1 MPNRKSLSTLATKIK
16 KARKEAGMSQKKLG
30 NALRV
35 SDKAVSSYEVGRAL
49 PPLDTLIEIATLTH
63 KPVMYFLDD
72 TKTAEEDLGYKLD
85 KIEKE
90 LAAVRQLLAV
100 HSKTK

>member
-1 MPNRKSLSTLATKIK
+1 MPNRKSLSTLALKIK
-16 KARKEAGMSQKKLG
+16 RARKEVGMSQKKLG
-30 NALRV
+30 DALRV

-63 KPVMYFLDD
+63 KPVMYFIDD
-72 TKTAEEDLGYKLD
+72 KTNEEDLGYKLD

-90 LAAVRQLLAV
+90 LTAIRQLLAER
-100 HSKTK
+100 SKTK